1 MKCTLAEKA
10 KYSLG
15 IDLGSASVGWAMIRL
30 NDADEPIGLLRA
42 GVRIFEPAVEGNI
55 EKGQDESNAVARRTF
70 RLTRRQLRRRAGR
83 QKQLFKLLQQ
93 RGLLPPYNGAS
104 PDLSI
109 QRHEILNLLDHNL
122 AAKWLSPDAPAGTNF
137 TELPLYT
144 LRRAALSGPLEPFE
158 LGRTFYHLSQRRG
171 FLSNRRVAQKG
182 KKEEEQS
189 KVKAGIAQL
198 WAEMKA
204 AGAETLGAYFA
215 TLDPHTQKVRRRWTH
230 RRMFEEE
237 YEKIWERQRPFH
249 PTVLTEELRREI
261 ATILFYQRPI
271 REQANLIGHCEL
283 EPDERRA
290 SWATLEAQRFRLL
303 QKVNDLEIVYPG
315 QILGTPLT
323 APQRLSVYELLD
335 TEGDQ
340 TFVAIRKH
348 LGLEKNVG
356 FNLQRG
362 GETKLRGNLVNKIMR
377 KAFGSRWEEMDEE
390 QKRLA
395 MDEWRTIEKEE
406 SLRRRFVEHWG
417 LDDSTASELAE
428 QTAPKG
434 YCQLSRKA
442 IRRLLPHMLLG
453 KRFVAARQEIPE
465 YRPHLEEPLDR
476 IPPVREAL
484 PTLRNPAIE
493 RALTEL
499 RKVVNAMVREYGKP
513 AEVRIELARDLKKSR
528 LERAKTTEIVRK
540 RERDR
545 TAAKEKL
552 LKELGPAFDHPSRAD
567 IEKALLWEECGGICP
582 YTGRSIE
589 FASLFGEAPQFDVE
603 HILPLSRVP
612 DDSFQN
618 KTLCYHEE
626 NRNRKGNQTPFEAYG
641 ADPAT
646 YGQIVG
652 RVKAW
657 KIESPGKMRRFEMRT
672 LDEIE
677 GFSSR
682 QLNDTRYASR
692 LAMQLV
698 ATLYGGDK
706 IPQEDGSNRQMVFAS
721 SGMVTAALRRV
732 WKLEEILR
740 EAVPSANSQA
750 KGKPRIDHRHHA
762 IDAIVIALT
771 RQGTIQAMNRTAEM
785 APAGTRSGRAFR
797 GLQQPWK
804 DFIPSIRPAIDNLL
818 VSHRPDHRLTGGL
831 HDETNY
837 GVPRRVNGKQ
847 VVHVRKPVTGL
858 AVKEIESIVDSAA
871 REAVRAKAEELGGDL
886 KKCNPKE
893 GIEHWPSLATK
904 SGKFVPIKRVRIRKP
919 LEVEAIAKGSARERY
934 VALSSNHHVAIFAL
948 MDEKEKETR
957 WESVPASLY
966 EAMRRQEEIRKGK
979 LHEPLIAIRHP
990 DGDAYRF
997 KFSMMGGD
1005 TVLLHKGCNHKEDLC
1020 NPSVWRL
1027 RTIATNGQLSLVQIN
1042 DARIIADIKK
1052 AEEWWSPRADALRRL
1067 GATKVV
1073 IDSLGRMH
1081 AASD

>member
-1 MKCTLAEKA
+1 MGSSVLEET

-15 IDLGSASVGWAMIRL
+15 IDLGSSSVGWAMIRL
-30 NDADEPIGLLRA
+30 NDVNEPDSLLRA

-55 EKGQDESNAVARRTF
+55 EKGQDVSKAVARRTA
-70 RLTRRQLRRRAGR
+70 RLARRQLRRRAGR

-93 RGLLPPYNGAS
+93 HGLIPPYDGAAS
-104 PDLSI
+104 DSAT
-109 QRHEILNLLDHNL
+109 QRHEILNLLDRNL
-122 AAKWLSPDAPAGTNF
+122 AARWLSSGVDGANF
-137 TELPLYT
+137 TELPLYV
-144 LRRAALSGPLEPFE
+144 LRKAALENPLEPFE
-158 LGRTFYHLSQRRG
+158 LGRVFYHLSQRRG
-171 FLSNRRVAQKG
+171 FQSNRRATNKD
-182 KKEEEQS
+182 KEDEQG

-198 WAEMKA
+198 WEEMKA

-215 TLDPHTQKVRRRWTH
+215 TLDPHKQKVRRRWTQ
-230 RRMFEEE
+230 RKMFEEE
-237 YEKIWERQRPFH
+237 FEKIWERQSSFH
-249 PTVLTEELRREI
+249 PETLTGQLRRDI
-261 ATILFYQRPI
+261 SKILFYQRPI

-283 EPDERRA
+283 EPDQRRA

-315 QILGTPLT
+315 QLLGVPLT
-323 APQRLSVYELLD
+323 DAQRLSVYELLD

-340 TFVAIRKH
+340 KFDAIRKH

-362 GETKLRGNLVNKIMR
+362 GETKLKGNLVNKIMR
-377 KAFGSRWEEMDEE
+377 KAFGCRWEEMDEE
-390 QKRLA
+390 KKRLA
-395 MDEWRTIEKEE
+395 VDEWRTIENEE
-406 SLRRRFVEHWG
+406 SLRRRFVKFWG
-417 LDDSTASELAE
+417 LDDNAASTLAE
-428 QTAPKG
+428 QTPPKG

-442 IRRLLPHMLLG
+442 IRRLLPLMFQG
-453 KRFVAARQEIPE
+453 KRFMAARQEIPE
-465 YRPHLEEPLDR
+465 YRPQLEQPLDR
-476 IPPVREAL
+476 IPPVRGAL

-493 RALTEL
+493 RSLTEL
-499 RKVVNAMVREYGKP
+499 RKVVNAIVREYGKP

-528 LERAKTTEIVRK
+528 LERAKTTEIIRK
-540 RERDR
+540 REKER
-545 TAAKEKL
+545 TIAKEKL
-552 LKELGPAFDHPSRAD
+552 LKEFGPAFAHPSRAD

-626 NRNRKGNQTPFEAYG
+626 NRNRKGNKTPFEAYG
-641 ADPAT
+641 ADPDT

-657 KIESPGKMRRFEMRT
+657 KIANPGKLRRFEMRT

-677 GFSSR
+677 DFSSR

-706 IPQEDGSNRQMVFAS
+706 VPLEDGTNRQVVFAS
-721 SGMVTAALRRV
+721 SGMVTATLRKV

-740 EAVPSANSQA
+740 EAAPSANGQTQ
-750 KGKPRIDHRHHA
+750 GKPRTDHRHHA

-771 RQGTIQAMNRTAEM
+771 SQHTIQTMNRTAEM
-785 APAGTRSGRAFR
+785 APSGMSSGRAFR
-797 GLQQPWK
+797 ALQQPWK

-818 VSHRPDHRLTGGL
+818 VSHRPEHRLTGAL

-837 GVPRRVNGKQ
+837 GVPNGKK
-847 VVHVRKPVTGL
+847 VVHVRKPVTSL
-858 AVKEIESIVDSAA
+858 TAPEIASIVDPTV
-871 REAVRAKAEELGGDL
+871 REAVRIKAEELGGNL
-886 KKCNPKE
+886 SKCNPKE
-893 GIEHWPSLATK
+893 GVEDWPLLATK
-904 SGKFVPIKRVRIRKP
+904 SGKFVPIKRVRIQKP
-919 LEVEAIAKGSARERY
+919 LKVKTIAENSPRERH
-934 VALSSNHHVAIFAL
+934 VALSSNHHVTIFAL
-948 MDEKEKETR
+948 TDEKEREIR
-957 WESVPASLY
+957 WESIPVSLY
-966 EAMRRQEEIRKGK
+966 DAMRRQREIRKGDRD
-979 LHEPLIAIRHP
+979 EPLIATRHP

-997 KFSMMGGD
+997 KFSLMGGD
-1005 TVLLHKGCNHKEDLC
+1005 TVLLHKDCDHRANRC
-1020 NPSVWRL
+1020 SPSVWRL
-1027 RTIATNGQLSLVQIN
+1027 RTIATNGQLSLVRIN
-1042 DARIIADIKK
+1042 DARLIADIKK
-1052 AEEWWSPRADALRRL
+1052 AGEWWSPRVEALRKL

-1081 AASD
+1081 VAHD